1 MHTKDPKSGKSLPI
15 WWNSSLTSLQL
26 IQFTLMMSQATH
38 LVFAGCKNLSVVVV
52 KVYFVYILTLFIL
65 FAQFFVASYIKP
77 KKTKK
82 A

>member
-1 MHTKDPKSGKSLPI
+1 
-15 WWNSSLTSLQL
+15 
-26 IQFTLMMSQATH
+26 MMSQATY
-38 LVFAGCKNLSVVVV
+38 LVFAGCKNLSVEVV
-52 KVYFVYILTLFIL
+52 KVYFVYILTLFVL